1 MSASQDMP
9 SDSDIPCGA
18 PCLHGDIDLAAI
30 RDAPL
35 LRAVPDDEV
44 NRLLA
49 RAHCRDHP
57 AGHLVFSKGDK
68 IDHFYLIVSGRVKLF
83 NVTPKGKQAILKV
96 FEAGE
101 HIALI
106 ALFSRTAYPASCET
120 LEPTRLMGVSYQAL
134 KQCLRDSPGIG
145 RFLIGALVHRESEML
160 AQLAEI
166 KTKTVIQQLG
176 GFLMGLIDA
185 ADGPAEVTLPYAR
198 KELAAQLAIA
208 PENLSRAFAKLAQ
221 YGVQAHGSR
230 VEIADVATL
239 RALYRDRA

>member
-1 MSASQDMP
+1 MTPSRRDAERRDFPCAAS
-9 SDSDIPCGA
+9 
-18 PCLHGDIDLAAI
+18 CLNGDVDLTAI

-35 LRAVPDDEV
+35 LRAVPEPELS
-44 NRLLA
+44 RLFA
-49 RAHCRDHP
+49 RAHFSDHP

-68 IDHFYLIVSGRVKLF
+68 IDHFYLIVSGKVKLF
-83 NVTPKGKQAILKV
+83 NTTARGKQAILKV

-106 ALFSRTAYPASCET
+106 ALFSRAAYPASCET
-120 LEPTRLMGVSYQAL
+120 LEPTRLMGISYQAL
-134 KQCLRDSPGIG
+134 VRSLHDSPGIG
-145 RFLIGALVHRESEML
+145 RFLIDALVHRESEML

-176 GFLMGLIDA
+176 GFLMGLIDVT
-185 ADGPAEVTLPYAR
+185 DGSAEVTLPYAR

-221 YGVQAHGSR
+221 YGVHAHGSR
-230 VEIADVATL
+230 VEIADVAAL
-239 RALYRDRA
+239 RSLYRDRS